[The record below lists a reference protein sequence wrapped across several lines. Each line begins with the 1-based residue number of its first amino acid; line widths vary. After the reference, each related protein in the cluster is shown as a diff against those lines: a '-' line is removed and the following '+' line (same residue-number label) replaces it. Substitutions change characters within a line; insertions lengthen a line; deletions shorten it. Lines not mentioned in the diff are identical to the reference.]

1 MNYLSALNY
10 ANKLLKS
17 KNILSHKLD
26 SELLLAKALN
36 KSREEILI
44 NLNSNLEERDFYI
57 FEKLLIRRKKKEPI
71 AYIFRQKDFWKYKF
85 FVNKD
90 VLIPRPET
98 EIIVEEVLKL
108 TSYNS
113 SKLFLDVGT
122 GSGCLILSIIKERP
136 KSHGTAIDISK
147 KAINTAVNNAKM
159 HHLENKIKFINI
171 DIDKFGNNK
180 YDFIISNP
188 PYINDINFKRLEANV
203 NQFEPRV
210 ALKAGVDGL
219 KIIKNLIIKSKKLLK
234 KNGKLVFEFGENQ
247 EDKIKKILMKNKFYI
262 NKVCKDIR
270 SYPRVIVSTKLF

>member
-203 NQFEPRV
+203 KQFEPRV

-234 KNGKLVFEFGENQ
+234 RNGKLIFEFGENQ
-247 EDKIKKILMKNKFYI
+247 EIKIKKLLMKHNFYI

-270 SYPRVIVSTKLF
+270 SCPRVIVSTKLF